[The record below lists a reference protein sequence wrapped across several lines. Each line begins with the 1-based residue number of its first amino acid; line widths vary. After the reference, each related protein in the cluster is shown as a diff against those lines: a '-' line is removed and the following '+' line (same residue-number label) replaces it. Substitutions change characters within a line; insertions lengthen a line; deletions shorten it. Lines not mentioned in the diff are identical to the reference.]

1 MSQKQSSS
9 TTLSSDKMASVFGKG
24 VVTLRVVN
32 TKMDTPIP
40 PKLLF
45 TVTELRQHLENRPVV
60 TWLVKEHENVT
71 NFTTERY
78 NLINKIMGWN
88 NDAGSGRQSHS
99 DDTLSV
105 LYESSIYDEQCAS
118 DTGGSCVSTSSRSV
132 WSAEAKWGT
141 NRPQSETDSERTEF
155 RFDPDQVTDVDPDDP
170 WLQSFQHKKIAQ
182 ESEDKQPTPGP
193 NDSFLQALK
202 LKRVIGGN
210 SSGQP
215 VQSPHNTLP
224 ENARPARNG
233 IRVRRCRCWWCAV
246 STNCTEKTMT
256 VLMAIGVI
264 AL

>member
-132 WSAEAKWGT
+132 WSAEAKTGT
-141 NRPQSETDSERTEF
+141 SRPRQFKRYSLKRTWPQPADLLYKEAKLAVLEVVEF
-155 RFDPDQVTDVDPDDP
+155 NLTRIYINDQ
-170 WLQSFQHKKIAQ
+170 
-182 ESEDKQPTPGP
+182 KQ
-193 NDSFLQALK
+193 LQAQYERELA
-202 LKRVIGGN
+202 
-210 SSGQP
+210 
-215 VQSPHNTLP
+215 
-224 ENARPARNG
+224 E
-233 IRVRRCRCWWCAV
+233 IRSRY
-246 STNCTEKTMT
+246 N
-256 VLMAIGVI
+256 
-264 AL
+264 

>member
-1 MSQKQSSS
+1 
-9 TTLSSDKMASVFGKG
+9 MASVFGKG

-71 NFTTERY
+71 NFTTQRY

-105 LYESSIYDEQCAS
+105 LYEGSIYNEQCAS

-132 WSAEAKWGT
+132 WSAEAKTGT
-141 NRPQSETDSERTEF
+141 SRPPSETERQEKQQEAEEVQKKLF
-155 RFDPDQVTDVDPDDP
+155 SR
-170 WLQSFQHKKIAQ
+170 LISISFILKK
-182 ESEDKQPTPGP
+182 SY
-193 NDSFLQALK
+193 FL
-202 LKRVIGGN
+202 
-210 SSGQP
+210 P
-215 VQSPHNTLP
+215 FP
-224 ENARPARNG
+224 
-233 IRVRRCRCWWCAV
+233 
-246 STNCTEKTMT
+246 
-256 VLMAIGVI
+256 
-264 AL
+264 